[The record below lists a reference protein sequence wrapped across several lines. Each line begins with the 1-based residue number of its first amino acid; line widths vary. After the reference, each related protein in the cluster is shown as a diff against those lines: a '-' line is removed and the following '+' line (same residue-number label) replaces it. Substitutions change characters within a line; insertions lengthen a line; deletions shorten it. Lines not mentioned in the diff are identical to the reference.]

1 LAERVEPTRQY
12 LLPEFSATGAIT
24 FDITPFP
31 FSDEFPQYFYTIK
44 DLRQVILSMQSEGQL
59 ELAVKDKLS
68 DAQLQKHRV
77 GGRLVT
83 RKEIE
88 RSRKCK
94 LS

>member
-1 LAERVEPTRQY
+1 
-12 LLPEFSATGAIT
+12 
-24 FDITPFP
+24 
-31 FSDEFPQYFYTIK
+31 
-44 DLRQVILSMQSEGQL
+44 MQSEGQL

-88 RSRKCK
+88 RSRKCEF
-94 LS
+94 L